1 MNFRLTTVAVLGSV
15 RPQVFPH
22 TVLPQGEFLTDVHQ
36 QHLGVDEDARLLE
49 HHFAGC
55 GDCFCLF
62 FRRHWKTVFTI
73 AMGTLGKKA
82 DAEDIVQEFFLAV
95 YLGKLHYD
103 SSRGSVRTWVSR
115 FAQYKSLEARR
126 RRAGTASR
134 YVDDSVEP
142 EAEPR
147 SNEIGTSSEQHTLI
161 EQCLSSLPLLQRRAI
176 EVIQF
181 QGCTFA
187 EAAIQLN
194 ESLANTRNLYYRG
207 MDAMRRFVKQP
218 GTVRAD
224 RAAGCGKRR
233 TPDGDPAL
241 ALEAGS

>member
-1 MNFRLTTVAVLGSV
+1 
-15 RPQVFPH
+15 
-22 TVLPQGEFLTDVHQ
+22 VLPQGEFLTDVHQ

-55 GDCFCLF
+55 RECFSLF
-62 FRRHWKTVFTI
+62 FRRQWKTVFMI

-115 FAQYKSLEARR
+115 FAQYKSLEAKRR
-126 RRAGTASR
+126 HAGTASR
-134 YVDDSVEP
+134 YVDEFVEP

-147 SNEIGTSSEQHTLI
+147 ASEIGASSERQALI
-161 EQCLSSLPLLQRRAI
+161 EQCLSFLPLLQRRAI
-176 EVIQF
+176 ETIQF

-207 MDAMRRFVKQP
+207 MDAMRRFVKEP
-218 GTVRAD
+218 APVRND
-224 RAAGCGKRR
+224 RAAGYGKRPA
-233 TPDGDPAL
+233 PDGDPAL
-241 ALEAGS
+241 ALEPGS